1 MSVPNVVNSGAGLR
15 RVQIYA
21 LDTNGIPTGT
31 TAGYTGLQIEGAKV
45 MGLTD
50 PAPRKVEHPG
60 DDRIEALDMLPAIT
74 GMSGTLT
81 VSKTNRTVD
90 SAVQGIT
97 AQTIGEAVAY
107 PFNTDLKGSENQ
119 VMLMTYWQSQ
129 DTGDTSTTRGKRTW
143 VGKIFPK
150 AWVIPLENPTVELA
164 HERTYEVT
172 PNIVTSYPWGV
183 ALSTAAEGAKTMQ
196 GFEVVCEKK
205 PYFAFFTTNGVTTSF
220 TLPSAAYTTAKI
232 KAYAINSSGVGTAS
246 TPTTT
251 NTTSVV
257 YTTAPTTG
265 TLAVFYEVV

>member
-21 LDTNGIPTGT
+21 LDTNGLPTGT
-31 TAGYTGLQIEGAKV
+31 TAGYTGVQIEGAKV

-50 PAPRKVEHPG
+50 PTPRKVEHSG
-60 DDRIEALDMLPAIT
+60 DDRVEALDSLPAIT
-74 GMSGTLT
+74 GMTGTLT

-90 SAVQGIT
+90 AMVQGIT

-119 VMLMTYWQSQ
+119 VMLMSYFQSQ
-129 DTGDTSTTRGKRTW
+129 DTGDASATRGKRTW
-143 VGKIFPK
+143 VAKIFPK

-164 HERTYEVT
+164 HERTYDIT
-172 PNIVTSYPWGV
+172 PNIVTKYPWGV
-183 ALSTAAEGAKTMQ
+183 ALTTAAEGALNMQ
-196 GFEVVCEKK
+196 GFEMVCEKK
-205 PYFAFFTTNGVTTSF
+205 PQFAFFTTNGVTTSF
-220 TLPSAAYTTAKI
+220 TLPNAAYTTAKI
-232 KAYAINSSGVGTAS
+232 KAYAITTAGVGTAS

-251 NTTSVV
+251 NTTSIA
-257 YTTAPTTG
+257 YSAAPTTG